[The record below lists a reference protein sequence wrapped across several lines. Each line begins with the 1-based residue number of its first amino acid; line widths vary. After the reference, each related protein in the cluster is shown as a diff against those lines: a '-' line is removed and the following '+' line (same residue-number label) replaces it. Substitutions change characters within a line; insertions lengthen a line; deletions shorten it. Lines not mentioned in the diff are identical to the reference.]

1 MGPRLV
7 SWFSKKQ
14 NSIALSTAEAEYVAA
29 TSCCTQLLWMMQ
41 TLQDFQIKCTSPIP
55 IMCDNTSAI
64 SVSKN
69 PVMHSKTKH
78 IPIKYHFLR
87 EQVLEQ
93 NVKLEYVPSK
103 EQAADIFTKP
113 LPREAFEY
121 LRQKLGVVS
130 AVKKIRT
137 A

>member
-7 SWFSKKQ
+7 SWFIKKQ
-14 NSIALSTAEAEYVAA
+14 KSIALSIAEAEYVAA
-29 TSCCTQLLWMMQ
+29 ASCCTQLLWMMQ
-41 TLQDFQIKCTSPIP
+41 TLQDFQIKFTPPLS

-64 SVSKN
+64 SILKN
-69 PVMHSKTKH
+69 HVMNSKTKH

-93 NVKLEYVPSK
+93 KVKLEYVPSK
-103 EQAADIFTKP
+103 EQVANIFTKP

-130 AVKKIRT
+130 AMQRIRST
-137 A
+137 